1 MGKIMKLMLNG
12 KEVEMSNF
20 GADPA
25 KEGFNR
31 WAVNLPVWN
40 ELSRAQKT
48 HLNALSIDASGYEHA
63 ITVLTQIKAQ
73 VVKQKFYEVNPSDFM
88 PVVVGEG
95 AWLNNL
101 VFNSVYMN
109 ADDFESGIID
119 SSRPFNRKPSTDVEI
134 IAKPIPIVSWNKSFS
149 YSVVEVSQAAKGN
162 VDIVTVM
169 EEARKKNWDL
179 GIQRVAFLGSK
190 TRGDILGL
198 YTAESVNINTTLLVE
213 PISGMDAD
221 DFQSFVSTV
230 LKSYS
235 ANANGTVLPNRFCI
249 PLNDYLGL
257 AAAASASYPLID
269 KLTYLENAFKRICGN
284 DFKITF
290 TAYGN
295 KAQMVT
301 AGVNGYR
308 YILYRD
314 EPEVLEFNIP
324 VAYTTT
330 AFGTANG
337 FDFENVAMGQFS
349 GVFAKRPQEI
359 LYFDDTHTA

>member
-1 MGKIMKLMLNG
+1 MNKLMLNG
-12 KEVEMSNF
+12 KEVAMDNF

-25 KEGFNR
+25 KDGFNR
-31 WAVNLPVWN
+31 FSVNVPTWQELARPVK
-40 ELSRAQKT
+40 S
-48 HLNALSIDASGYEHA
+48 HLNGLSIDQSGYEHA

-109 ADDFESGIID
+109 ADDFESGIVD
-119 SSRPFNRKPSTDVEI
+119 SSRPFNKKPATDVEI
-134 IAKPIPIVSWNKSFS
+134 IAKPIPIVSWNKAFS
-149 YSVVEVSQAAKGN
+149 YSVMEVAQAAKGN
-162 VDIVTVM
+162 VDVITVM

-179 GIQRVAFLGSK
+179 GIQRTAFLGSK
-190 TRGDILGL
+190 SKSNILGL
-198 YTAESVNINTTLLVE
+198 YTAESVNINTTLITE
-213 PISGMDAD
+213 PISTMDVAE
-221 DFQSFVSTV
+221 FQTLVATI
-230 LKSYS
+230 LGLYS
-235 ANANGTVLPNRFCI
+235 ANANATVLPNRFVM
-249 PLNDYLGL
+249 PLADYLGM
-257 AAAASASYPLID
+257 ARAASALYPVVS
-269 KLTYLENAFKRICGN
+269 KLEYLTNAFKAICGN
-284 DFKITF
+284 DFKISY

-295 KAQMVT
+295 KAQMNT
-301 AGVNGYR
+301 AGSNNYR

-314 EPEVLEFNIP
+314 DPEVLEMNIP

-349 GVFAKRPQEI
+349 GVFAKRPQEL
-359 LYFDDTHTA
+359 LYFDDGNTA